1 MIRTLIIIIIFVCLG
16 IFAYAFYK
24 ENYSISNYDECIL
37 KKMRSVDSETAAQ
50 SLKKACSNKYEESFL
65 DKFSFKKSEEVTPD
79 ELEKI
84 IKKLTNMMKI
94 MKREMDDLDKDDKKD
109 K

>member
-1 MIRTLIIIIIFVCLG
+1 
-16 IFAYAFYK
+16 
-24 ENYSISNYDECIL
+24 
-37 KKMRSVDSETAAQ
+37 MRSVDSETAAQ
-50 SLKKACSNKYEESFL
+50 SLKKACSNKYEESFH

-84 IKKLTNMMKI
+84 IQKLTNMMKI